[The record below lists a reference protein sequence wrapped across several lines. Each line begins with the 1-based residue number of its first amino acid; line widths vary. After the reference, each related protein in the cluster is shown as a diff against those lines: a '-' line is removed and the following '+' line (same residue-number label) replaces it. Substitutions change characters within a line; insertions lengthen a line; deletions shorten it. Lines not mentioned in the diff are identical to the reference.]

1 MLQTLFGN
9 KTAAQILLYLHRQ
22 KHGYA
27 AQIARELE
35 ISLNMVQ
42 KQLAR
47 LAKGYILRSA
57 FGGKN
62 RVYQWNPD
70 YPHHT
75 PLRKFLASVKLEKDR
90 ETFFQHPDPA
100 DGTNLSLRDRVK
112 LAESLTRESEHLNPY
127 PRPRPFAKTFDS
139 LKEYETWRK
148 KQTNPWL
155 V

>member
-9 KTAAQILLYLHRQ
+9 KTAARILLYLHRQ
-22 KHGYA
+22 EHGYA

-35 ISLNMVQ
+35 TPLNMVQ
-42 KQLAR
+42 KQLVR
-47 LAKGYILRSA
+47 LAKGHILRSS

-70 YPHHT
+70 YPHYT
-75 PLRKFLASVKLEKDR
+75 PLRKFLAAVKLEKDG
-90 ETFFQHPDPA
+90 EKFFQHPDPA

-112 LAESLTRESEHLNPY
+112 LAESLTREGEHLNPY
-127 PRPRPFAKTFDS
+127 PRPRPFTKTFDS

-148 KQTNPWL
+148 KQTSPWL